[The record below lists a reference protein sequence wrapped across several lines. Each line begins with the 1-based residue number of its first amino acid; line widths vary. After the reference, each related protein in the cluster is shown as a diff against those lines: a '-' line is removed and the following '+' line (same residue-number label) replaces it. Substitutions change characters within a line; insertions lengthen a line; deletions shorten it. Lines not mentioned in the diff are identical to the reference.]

1 MFDYW
6 ISLNQSNLIHKL
18 SSIKFDWVRLPNVRL
33 ATPGLVRCTHSKPSK
48 MFQMLSAIF
57 KQCPAKVLHGSET
70 EAVAPNEDFWIK
82 EGLDGGFKC
91 QLSVKILAICQLL
104 VNPTQTLIKGPGET
118 SLKYM
123 THHYKNYSL
132 WSEGS
137 EILCLKEHFS

>member
-18 SSIKFDWVRLPNVRL
+18 SSIKFDWVRL

-57 KQCPAKVLHGSET
+57 QQCPAKVLHGSET

-82 EGLDGGFKC
+82 EGLDGGV
-91 QLSVKILAICQLL
+91 QMSV
-104 VNPTQTLIKGPGET
+104 V
-118 SLKYM
+118 S
-123 THHYKNYSL
+123 
-132 WSEGS
+132 
-137 EILCLKEHFS
+137 

>member
-1 MFDYW
+1 
-6 ISLNQSNLIHKL
+6 
-18 SSIKFDWVRLPNVRL
+18 
-33 ATPGLVRCTHSKPSK
+33 